1 MARSKR
7 SASLDSR
14 NKRLTLPAGKRMVEQ
29 LQSGGYLLYRRPKN
43 ASAGSWSARWYDPET
58 REQKQARLGDA
69 DDYLPADGSA
79 TLTYT
84 QAQVKAGLW
93 FQECQRLATMA
104 ASGEV
109 LPSGPYSVADAI
121 ADYLSDAQRR
131 GMKGLYITT
140 QTADAHILPSL
151 GSFELVKLTR
161 KRIEDWHLALAEK
174 SRRKTGK
181 VREEAEHLDDP
192 RTAEVQR
199 KRRNTANRILTVLKA
214 ALNHAYQAGKHVG
227 ATPWREVRPFK
238 AVTASRIRF
247 LNVKEQQILVAACE
261 PEFLPLVQAALYTGA
276 RYGELTRLRCHDFN
290 PKSGTLFIEISKS
303 GKSRHIWLTDEAQA
317 WFAKQVRGCAPAD
330 FMLRRFVKRA
340 GFLAEETTSWAAHD
354 QKPFMARACAV
365 SKLEPLT
372 FHELRHTYASA
383 LVNAGVPLAYVAA
396 QLGHADT
403 RMVEKYYG
411 HLAPSAV
418 ADSIRSLAPVLDL
431 QGSGKVT
438 RLHVTGA

>member
-7 SASLDSR
+7 SASLDTR
-14 NKRLTLPAGKRMVEQ
+14 NKRLTLPSEKRMVEQ

-58 REQKQARLGDA
+58 REQKQTRLGDA
-69 DDYLPADGSA
+69 DDYLTADGNA
-79 TLTYT
+79 TLTYA
-84 QAQVKAGLW
+84 QAQVKAGVW

-104 ASGEV
+104 ASGED
-109 LPSGPYSVADAI
+109 LPSGPYTVADAV
-121 ADYLSDAQRR
+121 ADYLRDAERR

-140 QTADAHILPSL
+140 QTANAHILPSL
-151 GSFELVKLTR
+151 GSFELGKLTR
-161 KRIEDWHLALAEK
+161 KRIEDWHLALVEK

-181 VREEAEHLDDP
+181 VREKAEHLDDP
-192 RTAEVQR
+192 RTAEMLR
-199 KRRNTANRILTVLKA
+199 KRRSTANRILSALKA
-214 ALNHAYQAGKHVG
+214 ALNYAYQSSKHVG
-227 ATPWREVRPFK
+227 ATPWREVKPFK
-238 AVTASRIRF
+238 GVTASRVRF
-247 LNVKEQQILVAACE
+247 LGVEEQRIFVTACE
-261 PEFLPLVQAALYTGA
+261 PEFMPMVQAALYTGC
-276 RYGELTRLRCHDFN
+276 RYGELTRLRCRDFDA
-290 PKSGTLFIEISKS
+290 KSGTVFVEFSKS

-330 FMLRRFVKRA
+330 FMLRRVVKRA
-340 GFLAEETTSWAAHD
+340 GFLAQETTSWAAHD
-354 QKPFMARACAV
+354 QKPYMARACAA

-418 ADSIRSLAPVLDL
+418 ADSIRSLAPVL
-431 QGSGKVT
+431 G
-438 RLHVTGA
+438 LHVETKVAKLRVKRA